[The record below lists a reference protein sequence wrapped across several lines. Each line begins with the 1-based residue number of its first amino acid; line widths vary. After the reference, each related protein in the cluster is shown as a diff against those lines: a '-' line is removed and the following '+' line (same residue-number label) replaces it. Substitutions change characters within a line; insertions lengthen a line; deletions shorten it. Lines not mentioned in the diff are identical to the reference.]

1 MIERPRGCSGF
12 RLQSALL
19 PGTKARPH
27 HPVVEI
33 TRKGIPV
40 HRSLSCRRRLRLR
53 NRSYDTSITQGGNA
67 SRPGCCYQAMLA
79 RDLNLDYA
87 NFGFAGKGRCER
99 EIAEFLSEVEASCF
113 VNTS

>member
-1 MIERPRGCSGF
+1 MSAGLQRVPTSERSTSRDKGQAAPSCGGNHEEGHSCSPVF
-12 RLQSALL
+12 EL
-19 PGTKARPH
+19 PAPFA
-27 HPVVEI
+27 VE
-33 TRKGIPV
+33 KPAY
-40 HRSLSCRRRLRLR
+40 C
-53 NRSYDTSITQGGNA
+53 TSITQGGNA